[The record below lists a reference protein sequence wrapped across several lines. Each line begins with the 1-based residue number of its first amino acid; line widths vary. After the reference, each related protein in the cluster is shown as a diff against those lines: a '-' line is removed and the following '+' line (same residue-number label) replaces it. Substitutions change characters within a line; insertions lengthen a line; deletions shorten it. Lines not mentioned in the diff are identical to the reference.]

1 MRSRE
6 CAYEHEKR
14 IEMSYEVGF
23 DRTIE
28 INLGY
33 TSMQFELPQSPD
45 MTEDEFYEYAV
56 DYVYSN
62 ISIDVL

>member
-1 MRSRE
+1 
-6 CAYEHEKR
+6 
-14 IEMSYEVGF
+14 MSYEVGF

-33 TSMQFELPQSPD
+33 TSMQFELPQPPD